1 MININSDVNST
12 FSELAAQNATNKL
25 SLSREYK
32 YQMIDNYIYL
42 YHLNTFLILPAFP
55 DSVNDV
61 LPVNFQ
67 SSTPLSR
74 SAPIYSY
81 ASSGPRSIQVH
92 FKLHRDMM
100 KQINY
105 NLSNATLELGD
116 DYIDY
121 LIKALQAASLPKY
134 DATTKLVNPPIVAL
148 RLGNQIF
155 IKGIIQGNISLTYNY
170 PILPDG
176 KYSNVDV
183 NFQICEIDPYDAESV
198 VSMGSFRGLSTTLE
212 RNLWRKQV

>member
-1 MININSDVNST
+1 
-12 FSELAAQNATNKL
+12 
-25 SLSREYK
+25 
-32 YQMIDNYIYL
+32 
-42 YHLNTFLILPAFP
+42 
-55 DSVNDV
+55 
-61 LPVNFQ
+61 
-67 SSTPLSR
+67 
-74 SAPIYSY
+74 
-81 ASSGPRSIQVH
+81 
-92 FKLHRDMM
+92 M

-155 IKGIIQGNISLTYNY
+155 IKGIIQGSISLTYNY